1 MKKILVVDDDPN
13 IITALTVRLQAARYE
28 VLSAPDGFKGLKEA
42 VTSPPNLIL
51 LDVCLPAVIG
61 FAVAQRLQ
69 ELGLERIPVI
79 FITASKKEELRAAA
93 KDLGAA
99 GYLEKPY
106 EARELLALIAQVLR
120 ESEPAAPCWER
131 APQPPVHQLKY
142 GKDPCT

>member
-13 IITALTVRLQAARYE
+13 IVTALTVRLQAA
-28 VLSAPDGFKGLKEA
+28 
-42 VTSPPNLIL
+42 VTSPPDLIL

-99 GYLEKPY
+99 GFLEKPY
-106 EARELLALIAQVLR
+106 EAQELLALIAQVLR
-120 ESEPAAPCWER
+120 ESERAAPR
-131 APQPPVHQLKY
+131 RAPAPQPPIHELKL
-142 GKDPCT
+142 GEDPGHGC

>member
-79 FITASKKEELRAAA
+79 FITASKKKGLRAAA
-93 KDLGAA
+93 KCLGAA

-106 EARELLALIAQVLR
+106 EAQELLALIAQVLR
-120 ESEPAAPCWER
+120 ESEGAASRRER
-131 APQPPVHQLKY
+131 APQQPVHELKY
-142 GKDPCT
+142 GKDPCH

>member
-13 IITALTVRLQAARYE
+13 IVTALTVRLQAAGYE
-28 VLSAPDGFKGLKEA
+28 VSSAPDSFKGLQA
-42 VTSPPNLIL
+42 AITSPPDLIL

-61 FAVAQRLQ
+61 FAVARRLQ

-79 FITASKKEELRAAA
+79 FITASKKEGLRAAA

-120 ESEPAAPCWER
+120 ESERAAPGR
-131 APQPPVHQLKY
+131 KSAPQQPV
-142 GKDPCT
+142 D

>member
-13 IITALTVRLQAARYE
+13 IVTALTVRLQAAGYE
-28 VLSAPDGFKGLKEA
+28 VSSAPDGFQGLQAA
-42 VTSPPNLIL
+42 VVNPPDLIL

-69 ELGLERIPVI
+69 ELGLDRIPVI
-79 FITASKKEELRAAA
+79 FITASKKEGLRAAA

-106 EARELLALIAQVLR
+106 ESGELLAMIAQALG
-120 ESEPAAPCWER
+120 EPER
-131 APQPPVHQLKY
+131 AARGPKSAPQQPV
-142 GKDPCT
+142 D

>member
-13 IITALTVRLQAARYE
+13 IVTALTVRLQAA
-28 VLSAPDGFKGLKEA
+28 
-42 VTSPPNLIL
+42 VTSPPDLIL

-79 FITASKKEELRAAA
+79 FITASKKEGLRAAA

-106 EARELLALIAQVLR
+106 ESGELLAMIAQALG
-120 ESEPAAPCWER
+120 EPER
-131 APQPPVHQLKY
+131 AARGPKSAPKNRL
-142 GKDPCT
+142 TN